1 VVNRNFPRSRKL
13 LRHDSGGAIALEP
26 AMHDQ
31 MITLLEAVVGP
42 LLLIN
47 SVGLARAASSI
58 VRSLAANA
66 IRVGQSGGT
75 PSTIAARR

>member
-1 VVNRNFPRSRKL
+1 
-13 LRHDSGGAIALEP
+13 
-26 AMHDQ
+26 MHDQ

-58 VRSLAANA
+58 VRSLAASA
-66 IRVGQSGGT
+66 IRAGAT
-75 PSTIAARR
+75 RAAIGVRR

>member
-1 VVNRNFPRSRKL
+1 VVNRNFPWGGKL
-13 LRHDSGGAIALEP
+13 LHHHPGEAIALEP

-47 SVGLARAASSI
+47 SVGLARATSSI
-58 VRSLAANA
+58 VRSLAASA
-66 IRVGQSGGT
+66 IRAGAT
-75 PSTIAARR
+75 RAAIAARR